1 MEKEVSAI
9 AAKASIFFIGQILLL
24 VKIEENAVV
33 ANFGRGLPFCCQCA
47 NCESKKIHIVENIYY
62 LKARKYLDPN
72 HLKARD
78 MKNITTALLFAVT
91 FSISMLGNAQYAHAQ
106 GVPKGSSNFFL
117 GYGAPNLPALFVG
130 AFSGT
135 GAKGHGPYT
144 LTYQYGIA
152 KNFALGFQVGYVDGV
167 SNPIE
172 WEESYGGYSSTLHYT
187 LNMSILTVMAKSDY
201 HYTKNKR
208 NDFYSGVA
216 VGYGIISF
224 GITGHDDP
232 TRESFKFSA
241 LLYSVTA
248 FGYRH
253 MFTDNIGV
261 FNELGYGVMGF
272 ETFGASFRFGSK
284 PRSEWW
290 KK

>member
-1 MEKEVSAI
+1 M
-9 AAKASIFFIGQILLL
+9 
-24 VKIEENAVV
+24 
-33 ANFGRGLPFCCQCA
+33 
-47 NCESKKIHIVENIYY
+47 KK
-62 LKARKYLDPN
+62 
-72 HLKARD
+72 
-78 MKNITTALLFAVT
+78 ITTASLSAAV
-91 FSISMLGNAQYAHAQ
+91 FCFCMLISPSHASAQA
-106 GVPKGSSNFFL
+106 VPKGSSNIFL

-144 LTYQYGIA
+144 FTYQYGIA

-167 SNPIE
+167 SNPIR
-172 WEESYGGYSSTLHYT
+172 WDDNYAGYSSTLYYT

-201 HYTKNKR
+201 HYSKSKR

-216 VGYGIISF
+216 VGYGIIS
-224 GITGHDDP
+224 ISVNGHGDP
-232 TRESFKFSA
+232 TAETLKFPA

-272 ETFGASFRFGSK
+272 ETFGASFRFGGK
-284 PRSEWW
+284 KRDEWW
-290 KK
+290 RD